1 MAARKVGNCRLIR
14 ELGRGGMGVVYEA
27 VQEPLE
33 RRVAVKELPAEFA
46 RSKELAERFRREG
59 LAYAQL
65 EHQAIVSVH
74 DLVEKGDALYLITE
88 YVDGADL
95 SKLLEKGGALPPDCV
110 AIVGARLAEAL
121 DYVHFH
127 KLLHR
132 DVKPANVMLSRT
144 GEVKLMDFG
153 IAKDQ
158 TEKDLTRD
166 GVLVGSPAFLA
177 PELLK
182 GERPDVRSDL
192 WALGVTLYQ
201 LVVGEKPFVG
211 KGPDELQ
218 AAIRKGRF
226 VPVRE
231 RASHVP
237 RRLALAIERCLEKRP
252 RARWPSAG
260 ALAHELQT
268 IEAKLAPR
276 LHPQARL
283 TALMAHRGFATEEEA
298 LTCVD
303 AESLVAT
310 KAVDEEAAL
319 MARLRPRPWRWA
331 LGLLF
336 ALGAAGAAAA
346 KWSLFWH
353 LK

>member
-1 MAARKVGNCRLIR
+1 MAARKIGTCRIVR

-33 RRVAVKELPAEFA
+33 RRVAVKELPAELA

-65 EHQAIVSVH
+65 KHQAIVAVH
-74 DLVEKGDALYLITE
+74 DLVEKNDSLYLVTE

-110 AIVGARLAEAL
+110 AVVGARLAEAL
-121 DYVHFH
+121 DYVHFQ

-132 DVKPANVMLSRT
+132 DIKPANVMLSRT

-158 TEKDLTRD
+158 TEEDLTRD

-177 PELLK
+177 PELLR
-182 GERPDVRSDL
+182 GERPDARSDI

-201 LVVGEKPFVG
+201 LAAGEKPFLG
-211 KGPDELQ
+211 KSQDELQ
-218 AAIRKGRF
+218 AAIRKGSYR
-226 VPVRE
+226 PLRE
-231 RASHVP
+231 RCPHVP
-237 RRLALAIERCLEKRP
+237 RKLALAIDRCLSKKP
-252 RARWPSAG
+252 KARWPSAG
-260 ALAHELQT
+260 ALALELDAVAAR
-268 IEAKLAPR
+268 ELGR

-283 TALMAHRGFATEEEA
+283 AALMAHRGFATEEEA

-303 AESLVAT
+303 AESLVRT
-310 KAVDEEAAL
+310 RAV
-319 MARLRPRPWRWA
+319 
-331 LGLLF
+331 
-336 ALGAAGAAAA
+336 
-346 KWSLFWH
+346 
-353 LK
+353 